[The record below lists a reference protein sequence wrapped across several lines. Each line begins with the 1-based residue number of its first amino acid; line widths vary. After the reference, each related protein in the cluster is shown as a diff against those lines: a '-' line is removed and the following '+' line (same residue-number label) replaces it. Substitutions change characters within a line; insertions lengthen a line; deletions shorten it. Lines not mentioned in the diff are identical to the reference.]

1 MGVQRNSQLDLL
13 LTHYPLISSTLKQ
26 ATAAVPTLRMP
37 QQKPIEILKLP
48 RSFSA
53 GRDSDKHQSWELIPW

>member
-26 ATAAVPTLRMP
+26 ATAVVPTLWMS
-37 QQKPIEILKLP
+37 QEKPIEILKLP
-48 RSFSA
+48 EIAQLGETVTSISP
-53 GRDSDKHQSWELIPW
+53 GS